1 MAGRF
6 RNGCSRSRGRQ
17 CKWARDL
24 SIPHFIVLSGPAAS
38 RRTGGQRIATGRPST
53 TSSRAPVESSWNRRA
68 SRGADWPPSLDTCWT
83 WRRKAVMLADILFRL
98 RALVRRRAVEKELD
112 EELRAHLEHETKKHV
127 EAGMSRSEAVRRA
140 RLALGGP
147 EQVKEQCRDVRGTRW
162 IDEFAKDLRYAFR
175 VLRRSPGFTTMAV
188 VSLALGIGAN
198 TAIFTLIDAVMLR
211 W

>member
-1 MAGRF
+1 
-6 RNGCSRSRGRQ
+6 
-17 CKWARDL
+17 
-24 SIPHFIVLSGPAAS
+24 
-38 RRTGGQRIATGRPST
+38 
-53 TSSRAPVESSWNRRA
+53 
-68 SRGADWPPSLDTCWT
+68 
-83 WRRKAVMLADILFRL
+83 MLADILFRL

-140 RLALGGP
+140 RLALGGL

-198 TAIFTLIDAVMLR
+198 TAIFTLIDAVALR
-211 W
+211 SLSVRSPDELVSVGDASRPTAVWEGSPMVDVLSYPEKPDGSK